1 MAGAAFRADALLLCA
16 HGRGGAAEDH
26 HVPEALARA
35 LRARKRFAR
44 VDACYLRGS
53 PQLAEVV
60 AGITEARVFLVPL
73 LMADGHTS
81 RVVLP
86 EALAAAGESAARV
99 TVTPPLGT
107 APAIAD
113 LVARDA
119 LALCHARGWAPGETT
134 RVVAG
139 HGTTR
144 HAGSARSAEDAAR
157 RAAAAGGFRHAVAA
171 FLEQEPTIETVLR
184 GVAPAPCVVAGFFL
198 DDGGHSAED
207 MPRLIAAAHPAA
219 AYEGAL
225 GGRPGLA
232 DIVLDVVAGVA
243 GAPRRRPPRR

>member
-1 MAGAAFRADALLLCA
+1 MAGAALGADALLLCA

-44 VDACYLRGS
+44 VEPCYLRGS
-53 PQLAEVV
+53 PALADVL
-60 AGITEARVFLVPL
+60 ADIAEARVFLVPL
-73 LMADGHTS
+73 LMADGHTN

-86 EALAAAGESAARV
+86 EALAAAGEAGARV
-99 TVTPPLGT
+99 IVTPPLGT

-113 LVARDA
+113 LVAREA
-119 LALCHARGWAPGETT
+119 LALCYSRGWVPGETT
-134 RVVAG
+134 VVVAG

-157 RAAAAGGFRHAVAA
+157 RIAAQGGFRRAVAA
-171 FLEQEPTIETVLR
+171 FLEQPPPVDAVLR
-184 GVAPAPCVVAGFFL
+184 EIAPAPCVVAGFFL
-198 DDGGHSAED
+198 DHGGHSAD
-207 MPRLIAAAHPAA
+207 DIPRLIAAAHPGA

-232 DIVLDVVAGVA
+232 DIVLDLAVRVA
-243 GAPRRRPPRR
+243 GAVD